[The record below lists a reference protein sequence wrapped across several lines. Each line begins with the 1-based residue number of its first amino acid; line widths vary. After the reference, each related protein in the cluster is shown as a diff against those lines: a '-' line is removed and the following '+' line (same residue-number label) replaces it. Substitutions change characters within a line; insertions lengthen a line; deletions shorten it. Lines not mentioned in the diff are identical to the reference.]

1 MAQLTPQAFDRA
13 RRFLKTQARPLERA
27 LFEHRFEG
35 APADAVLAELAHFQD
50 RNGGFGHGLEPDLRT
65 PTSSALATG
74 IGLRILKELGC
85 TADHPLVGHTIHWL
99 LNDYN
104 PLTEVWRVIPRDS
117 NDYPHAP
124 WWTDEAG
131 SLDRTFDDF
140 LVIPRAELVGLL
152 HDYASI
158 VPARFLRDI
167 TEITVKGIETVE
179 PLGSGGGDDLVYA
192 LSLAQTEA
200 LPQAYRDR
208 LLARIR
214 SVVPTVVSRDPGQ
227 WGSYCIAP
235 LKIAPS
241 PQSAVAD
248 LITDD
253 LQAHLDYQIDHQSPE
268 GSWDPVW
275 TWGDAYPEAW
285 EQARLEW
292 RGHLTLETLTSL
304 RAYGGIE
311 ASN

>member
-1 MAQLTPQAFDRA
+1 MAQLSPQAFDRA
-13 RRFLKTQARPLERA
+13 RLFLKTQARPLERA

-35 APADAVLAELAHFQD
+35 APADGVLAELARFQN

-65 PTSSALATG
+65 PASSALATG
-74 IGLRILKELGC
+74 IGLRILKEMGC
-85 TADHPLVGHTIHWL
+85 DADHPMVGHTIHWL
-99 LNDYN
+99 LNEYN
-104 PLTEVWRVIPRDS
+104 PLTQVWRVIPPEAHDH
-117 NDYPHAP
+117 PHAP
-124 WWTDEAG
+124 WWNDEAG
-131 SLDRTFDDF
+131 SLARTFDDF
-140 LVIPRAELVGLL
+140 VVIPRAELVGLL

-167 TEITVKGIETVE
+167 TETTVRGIETIE

-192 LSLAQTEA
+192 LSLARTEA
-200 LPQAYRDR
+200 LSDAHRDR

-214 SVVPTVVSRDPGQ
+214 SVVPAVVSRDPEQ
-227 WGSYCIAP
+227 WSGYCIAP

-241 PQSAVAD
+241 PRSPVAG
-248 LITDD
+248 LIRDE
-253 LQAHLDYQIDHQSPE
+253 LQAHLDYQIEHQGAD

-275 TWGDAYPEAW
+275 NWGDAYPEAW

-304 RAYGGIE
+304 RAYGRIE
-311 ASN
+311 SS